1 MEQGSRM
8 ASRKRAA
15 EQGSGA
21 YTRRAGAM
29 FQSAGP
35 MTRRAL
41 FGQVPGAPEPGRGRR
56 RWEVA
61 RSIWLY
67 PLSFLAGVSLAAV
80 VVTYKL
86 DLWHARAAG
95 LSFGALLTDFSPEEA
110 QQIMGGVGEVIAAIL
125 GIVITV
131 ASIIVQLAA
140 NRYTPRITELFFRD
154 RTNLAVMSFFVV
166 SAVFSLW
173 MNFSI
178 RLGGP
183 GSTAQPFVPHYGV
196 LATMA
201 LLSLSV
207 LMMAP
212 YFAYVFD
219 FLEPDNVVG
228 RIKASGVARAIR
240 KARPGDHD
248 RTVDDRR
255 LMALSSLEQLADIAL
270 NAIEKKDKGI
280 ASKTV
285 DSIGE
290 LVVAYVP
297 RKADLDPRWFQ
308 IRGRLAL
315 DADFVSMNAEAL
327 GKISST
333 HTWLEYKALRQLL
346 MVYREAVATMPDLIT
361 RIAIDTRYIGQA
373 SIVAGDR
380 DAVHVVVKFFNTY
393 MRRALNARDVAA
405 AYNNL
410 NQYRYLAEE
419 LLKAGWSQE
428 VLEIARH
435 FKYYAQTAQG
445 TGLSFLTETVAFD
458 LCVLN
463 ELAYDLRTGA
473 RDELLRIFLEVDKEA
488 EAEQQESSLRGVRK
502 AQVKLATYYL
512 QRSET
517 ALARKIFRDMRDER
531 PDRLRSIRAE
541 MLAITSNEFWEI
553 NDRGGV
559 FEYIEPDRRQYIHR
573 FFEWFPPEVLRTPI
587 RDEPTQD

>member
-1 MEQGSRM
+1 MTS
-8 ASRKRAA
+8 AS
-15 EQGSGA
+15 GPGA
-21 YTRRAGAM
+21 PTRRTAM
-29 FQSAGP
+29 LQSAGP

-41 FGQVPGAPEPGRGRR
+41 FGHFPGAPEPHGGRR
-56 RWEVA
+56 PWAIA

-67 PLSFLAGVSLAAV
+67 PLSLLAGVTLAAV
-80 VVTYKL
+80 FVVYKL
-86 DLWHARAAG
+86 DLARAGRVG
-95 LSFGALLTDFSPEEA
+95 LGFGEILARFSATEA
-110 QQIMGGVGEVIAAIL
+110 QTIMGGVGEVIAAIL

-140 NRYTPRITELFFRD
+140 NRYTARITDMFFRD
-154 RTNLAVMSFFVV
+154 RTNITVMSFFVV

-173 MNFSI
+173 VNFSI
-178 RLGGP
+178 RTGDGP
-183 GSTAQPFVPHYGV
+183 GAPEFIPYYGV

-201 LLSLSV
+201 LLTLSLL
-207 LMMAP
+207 LMLP

-228 RIKASGVARAIR
+228 RIKANGVAHAIR
-240 KARPGDHD
+240 KPRGGEDD
-248 RTVDDRR
+248 KSVDERR
-255 LMALSSLEQLADIAL
+255 VKALSSLEQLADIAL
-270 NAIEKKDKGI
+270 NAIEQKDKGI

-315 DADFVSMNAEAL
+315 DADFVSMNGEAL
-327 GKISST
+327 GKLSST

-373 SIVAGDR
+373 AIAAGDK
-380 DAVHVVVKFFNTY
+380 DALHVVVKFFNTY
-393 MRRALNARDVAA
+393 MRRALTARDVAA

-410 NQYRYLAEE
+410 NQYRYLTEE

-428 VLEIARH
+428 VLEVARH

-445 TGLSFLTETVAFD
+445 IGLAFLTETIAFD

-473 RDELLRIFLEVDKEA
+473 RDDLLRIFLEVDKEA

-512 QRSET
+512 QRNET
-517 ALARKIFRDMRDER
+517 ALARKIYRDMREER

-559 FEYIEPDRRQYIHR
+559 FEYIEPDRRQFIHR
-573 FFEWFPPEVLRTPI
+573 FFEWFPPEVLRAPI
-587 RDEPTQD
+587 RDEPTQE